1 MEGSFTGAC
10 IECAPPL
17 LSCEACRRVSW
28 FSDLWISFMLNLGAT
43 WSSTGCDVWWGGS
56 PNFPRSGVGP
66 GCSSSAQGSRGASE
80 ETRGWLEMRDVGKG
94 EVLAALRAV

>member
-43 WSSTGCDVWWGGS
+43 WSSTGCDVWWGGITK
-56 PNFPRSGVGP
+56 FPSEWGRAGLFLLCP
-66 GCSSSAQGSRGASE
+66 GE
-80 ETRGWLEMRDVGKG
+80 
-94 EVLAALRAV
+94 